1 MRVRP
6 TSPTR
11 RGFTLIEL
19 LVVIAIIAVLIA
31 LLLPAVQAAR
41 EAARRAQC
49 TNNLKQIGLALHNY
63 ESSNSCFPTGGESTD
78 FTTSPPQ
85 TAFVDGDWSTL
96 ARLMPYMEGNSQYTA
111 MNFALGYWEA
121 SGSNFT
127 GASAVVNIFICPS
140 AARTNPSR
148 DAADPS
154 DTVSKAFGVGYGYSD
169 YGATNYVD
177 ISPILSTAGAG
188 GGVGTPTPYRDKTTR
203 ANGLLKMGKTA
214 IGECTDGLS
223 NTIAIGEDAG
233 RDEYF
238 QSPYTEYVSGGGKT
252 FTAPTWQ
259 GCTGL
264 GDCRG
269 SGPFSSSAARRYWRW
284 AEPDTAYGVS
294 GQPNNKF
301 RPMKEA
307 SPYAAYPG
315 PAGTAGNNAGANDE
329 LFSFHSGGINVL
341 FGDGHVAFIKDTI
354 NLVTLRGLVTLNGGE
369 VIGADQ
375 Y

>member
-6 TSPTR
+6 FPSAR

-49 TNNLKQIGLALHNY
+49 TNNLKQMGLALHNY

-78 FTTSPPQ
+78 FTISPPQ

-96 ARLMPYMEGNSQYTA
+96 ARLMPYMEGNNQYTA
-111 MNFALGYWEA
+111 MNFSMAYWEK

-127 GASAVVNIFICPS
+127 GASAVVSVFICPS
-140 AARTNPSR
+140 AARSNPQR
-148 DAADPS
+148 DAVDPT
-154 DTVSKAFGVGYGYSD
+154 DTVSTAQGRGYGYSD

-177 ISPILSTAGAG
+177 ISPILSTTGNG
-188 GGVGTPTPYRDKTTR
+188 GGVGTSTPFRDKTTR
-203 ANGLLKMGKTA
+203 ANGLLKGGKTSIA
-214 IGECTDGLS
+214 EATDGTS

-233 RDEYF
+233 RDETF
-238 QSPYTEYVSGGGKT
+238 LSPYTEYNSGGGKP
-252 FTAPTWQ
+252 FTGPVW
-259 GCTGL
+259 GGGI
-264 GDCRG
+264 GDTRG
-269 SGPFSSSAARRYWRW
+269 AGAYSGGASRRYWRW
-284 AEPDTAYGVS
+284 AEPDTAFGVS

-301 RPMKEA
+301 RPMKELT
-307 SPYAAYPG
+307 PYSTFPG
-315 PAGTAGNNAGANDE
+315 SLSTGGNNAGANDE
-329 LFSFHSGGINVL
+329 LFSFHSGGVNCL
-341 FGDGHVAFIKDTI
+341 FGDGSVRFIKDTI
-354 NLVTLRGLVTLNGGE
+354 GLQTLRALVTLNGGE
-369 VIGADQ
+369 VVSADQ